1 MSLILGV
8 ASQPGEEW
16 APVVGFDGYLV
27 SSLGRV
33 VSTRRK
39 TPVVMRHCEDKD
51 GYQRVQLRR
60 EGKHIHVL
68 VSRLVC
74 EAFNGPPP
82 APNMVCCHN
91 DGDVSNNVA
100 GNLRWD
106 SQKGNIADK
115 LEHGTH
121 QIGDSHP
128 KAVITADL
136 ARQVKDAL
144 HAYPRTRGK
153 LLHVASLTGAPYGV
167 VADISAGKSWRHA

>member
-1 MSLILGV
+1 MLILGID
-8 ASQPGEEW
+8 SQNVEAW

-27 SSLGRV
+27 SSVGRV
-33 VSTRRK
+33 VSIRRK
-39 TPVVMRHCEDKD
+39 SPVVMSHCADKD
-51 GYQRVQLRR
+51 GYQRLQLRR
-60 EGKHIHVL
+60 DGKHVHAL

-100 GNLRWD
+100 TNLRWD

-121 QIGDSHP
+121 QVGDSHP
-128 KAVITADL
+128 RSVITAEL
-136 ARQVKDAL
+136 ARKVKDAL
-144 HAYPRTRGK
+144 RAYPRTRGK
-153 LLHVASLTGAPYGV
+153 LLHAARLTGAPYWI
-167 VADISAGKSWRHA
+167 VADISAGKAWRNA